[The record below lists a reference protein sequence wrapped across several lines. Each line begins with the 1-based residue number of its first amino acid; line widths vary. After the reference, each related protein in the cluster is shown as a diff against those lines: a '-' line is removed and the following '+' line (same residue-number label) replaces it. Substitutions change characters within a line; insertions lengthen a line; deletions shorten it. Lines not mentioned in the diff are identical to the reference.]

1 MRRRN
6 GWAVLTL
13 ALLTACGSGRH
24 EATPPVV
31 KSPVDVFGVGIAV
44 YALFAAIAA
53 GVAFGRGARGF
64 STTITLPWLARHGL
78 GNEWIGRAAFG
89 LGAVGCAAAGIA
101 MAVKNFRKLKH

>member
-1 MRRRN
+1 
-6 GWAVLTL
+6 
-13 ALLTACGSGRH
+13 
-24 EATPPVV
+24 
-31 KSPVDVFGVGIAV
+31 
-44 YALFAAIAA
+44 
-53 GVAFGRGARGF
+53 VAFGRGARGF